1 MDLTTILEDLNN
13 STHKKNQNNTT
24 QTNKMKI
31 HFVDGLCGSGKTH
44 GLGKYIQQFRFQKF
58 IITTPSIA
66 LAVQIYNQFESLRIG
81 QLHAIYTKSDV
92 ITSINIPAEIM
103 AKIDQINKIGHG
115 VIICTQQ
122 AFPRLDFFENK
133 QDWTLI
139 IDEIPTIDKFDSPSL
154 PYNHHHVSKY
164 IELGE
169 EVGNSKGLYEIRA
182 NGLIMPSNH
191 DAVNAFFKNIVED
204 INDPNYHCY
213 TDKANWDKLVIR
225 NQVTTDT
232 LHDAAFGNNQNKM
245 YFLRLLQPTIY
256 QGFKQVIIMG
266 ANFEQSLLHHY
277 WSIFCGVDFIPFH
290 EITANLRYTKYDNG
304 ERLTIH
310 YLQEENWSKHSAGK
324 LVNGKT
330 KLDHFAKLVEKF
342 MGDQEFIYMTNNDDS
357 REFTSGK
364 KAPVISHGINEFD
377 VIDNIYFSPALNN
390 QPKHNQMLFELG
402 LDDAFI
408 KRAMFHEVAHQA
420 IMRTSLRRPDC
431 QKPVTAI
438 VSDKATAEAIAR
450 QFTGCHIG
458 AIDGCI
464 RKVIGLSN
472 TEHKSKSRLQK
483 LIELHDLNSL
493 VMHRQSASLDLNNPN
508 VNAPNNFSSTATSEK
523 LSKNPIYIGINGQN
537 ILNKPDFL
545 DLSLG
550 VTYMSDIY
558 QKSVTGIKEN
568 APMAFVKTM
577 QGIHT
582 NHIISAKDESFLF
595 NGVTYKT
602 EESRTMSNVDF
613 ASIVVIDIDDG
624 DLSPEVFRDIFTNKT
639 KHSFFMC
646 NSFSRSTEKPNNFRA
661 VFFINQ
667 VVNDEIYRDI
677 HLYLQNIIAKYGYI
691 TCSKQ
696 ERNKLQFQNSELKF
710 SGIDLTKTHTAS
722 FFYLPCKVQSRLD
735 QAFFWRGNL
744 KDNHQLKCYAIDVT
758 KVIQNTPIATR
769 LSTLIYETPVKHNAQ
784 KATNGCEI
792 DITNLAAI
800 KEFIKQGNFKH
811 LGNHIIYGKM
821 ARAMNDAGFL
831 ESDFI
836 ELTPFISESKTAED
850 AKKFWE
856 KWKDYT
862 QITKGTLFY
871 YLGLTRSK
879 A

>member
-1 MDLTTILEDLNN
+1 MTLKAISEQLNKPTLN
-13 STHKKNQNNTT
+13 AISNDVI
-24 QTNKMKI
+24 KI
-31 HFVDGLCGSGKTH
+31 HYVDGLCGSGKTY
-44 GLGKYIQQFRFQKF
+44 GLGKYIQQSPNQHKF
-58 IITTPSIA
+58 IITTPSRI
-66 LAVQIYNQFESLRIG
+66 LATQIYDQFIGLGIG
-81 QLHAIYTKSDV
+81 QLYAIYTQEDV
-92 ITSINIPAEIM
+92 ITSSNIPAEIM
-103 AKIDQINKIGHG
+103 TKINQINKIGHG

-122 AFPRLDFFENK
+122 AFPRIDFFENK

-139 IDEIPTIDKFDSPSL
+139 IDEIPAIDKFDSPSL
-154 PYNHHHVSKY
+154 PYNHHLLSKY
-164 IELGE
+164 IDLGE
-169 EVGNSKGLYEIRA
+169 EVGNTKGLYEIRA
-182 NGLIMPSNH
+182 NGLTIPSNQ
-191 DAVNAFFKNIVED
+191 DDVNAFFKNIVED

-225 NQVTTDT
+225 QQVTTDT
-232 LHDAAFGNNQNKM
+232 LQDAVFGNNQNKM

-266 ANFEQSLLHHY
+266 ANFEQSLLQHY
-277 WSIFCGVDFIPFH
+277 WSIFCGVEFIPFH
-290 EITANLRYTKYDNG
+290 EITENLRYTKYDNG
-304 ERLTIH
+304 ERLTIR

-324 LVNGKT
+324 MVDGNP
-330 KLDHFAKLVEKF
+330 KLDQFAKLVEEF

-357 REFTSGK
+357 REFTNGK

-390 QPKHNQMLFELG
+390 QPKHNQMLCELG
-402 LDDAFI
+402 IDDTFI

-420 IMRTSLRRPDC
+420 IMRTSLRRRDC
-431 QKPVTAI
+431 QNQVTAI

-458 AIDGCI
+458 AINGCI
-464 RKVIGLSN
+464 KKVIGLSN
-472 TEHKSKSRLQK
+472 KEHKSKSRLQK
-483 LIELHDLNSL
+483 LIETYDLNSL
-493 VMHRQSASLDLNNPN
+493 VMQRQSAELLLT
-508 VNAPNNFSSTATSEK
+508 NANATNDSSYTSSWEK
-523 LSKNPIYIGINGQN
+523 LSQNPIYIGINGQN
-537 ILNKPDFL
+537 IPKQPEFL
-545 DLSLG
+545 DLSVG
-550 VTYMSDIY
+550 VTYMSNIY
-558 QKSVTGIKEN
+558 QKSVVGIKEKT
-568 APMAFVKTM
+568 PMDFVKAMKEIYT
-577 QGIHT
+577 H
-582 NHIISAKDESFLF
+582 HIISAKDESFLF

-602 EESRTMSNVDF
+602 EQSRALSNVNY
-613 ASIVVIDIDDG
+613 ASIVVVDIDDG

-646 NSFSRSTEKPNNFRA
+646 NSFSRSTEKSNNFRA

-696 ERNKLQFQNSELKF
+696 DRNKLKSEDPELKF
-710 SGIDLTKTHTAS
+710 SGIDLSKTHTAS

-744 KDNHQLKCYAIDVT
+744 KDDDQLKRYAIDVT
-758 KVIQNTPIATR
+758 KVIQNTPIETR
-769 LSTLIYETPVKHNAQ
+769 LSTLIYETPVQHNAQ
-784 KATNGCEI
+784 QATNSCEI
-792 DITNLAAI
+792 DITDLTAI

-811 LGNHIIYGKM
+811 LGNHITYGKM
-821 ARAMNDAGFL
+821 ARAMNDAGFT
-831 ESDFI
+831 EIDFI
-836 ELTPFISESKTAED
+836 ELTPFISESKTAKD

-856 KWKDYT
+856 EWKGYT

-871 YLGLTRSK
+871 YLGLTRSI